1 MTSTSKIT
9 LFQYSVY
16 LTKEGKVELERSLLN
31 KEDWERATKALSEN
45 ENRVVVANFLTH
57 LKRLS
62 EDLDT
67 SCLLYT
73 SPSPRD

>member
-45 ENRVVVANFLTH
+45 ENRVVVANFLTQ

-67 SCLLYT
+67 CLSTYF
-73 SPSPRD
+73 

>member
-67 SCLLYT
+67 SLSTYF
-73 SPSPRD
+73 